1 MHVHTPTRLHTDPR
15 IQAQLEN
22 LWQKW
27 VKGQKAEITL
37 SPGEKRGRKGRKK
50 DSGGGTQEGWTRS
63 EDSRQKGGGVW
74 GGSCQGARWGK
85 PGTAVLTPRERRG
98 DIQDMGACA
107 GDSCRLAGDVMMW
120 VCQGPRGGAE

>member
-50 DSGGGTQEGWTRS
+50 DSEAPRRAGQDLRTQDRREAESGEAAARVLGGGNQERRCSPPGKGGGTFRT
-63 EDSRQKGGGVW
+63 W
-74 GGSCQGARWGK
+74 GPV
-85 PGTAVLTPRERRG
+85 PGTP
-98 DIQDMGACA
+98 A
-107 GDSCRLAGDVMMW
+107 G
-120 VCQGPRGGAE
+120 